1 MKCYHFNC
9 ALRPTSRII
18 RPRGGQIGRIIAVWT
33 NPPRTK
39 CQKAQKPNLRLDQ
52 HAWLFFTPYTS
63 KATIRFG
70 HLFLFLIKCGECK
83 FDQLSLPP
91 ICTYTSSIFKPNI
104 LMTLARMNNILTR
117 LKINREPT
125 IYLSTYLEFKMLN
138 AISTQIQTL
147 TGNLIIHGF

>member
-1 MKCYHFNC
+1 M
-9 ALRPTSRII
+9 RRMQI
-18 RPRGGQIGRIIAVWT
+18 RPVV
-33 NPPRTK
+33 
-39 CQKAQKPNLRLDQ
+39 
-52 HAWLFFTPYTS
+52 TS
-63 KATIRFG
+63 
-70 HLFLFLIKCGECK
+70 
-83 FDQLSLPP
+83 P
-91 ICTYTSSIFKPNI
+91 ICTYTSSIFKPNV

>member
-70 HLFLFLIKCGECK
+70 HLFLFDKMRRM
-83 FDQLSLPP
+83 QVRPVVTSP
-91 ICTYTSSIFKPNI
+91 ICTYTSSIYKPNV

-117 LKINREPT
+117 LKIIREAT